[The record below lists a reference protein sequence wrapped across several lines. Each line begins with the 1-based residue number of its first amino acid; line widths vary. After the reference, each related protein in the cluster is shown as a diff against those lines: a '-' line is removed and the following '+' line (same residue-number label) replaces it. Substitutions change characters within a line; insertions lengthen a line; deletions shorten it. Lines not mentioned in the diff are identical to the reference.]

1 MCEQSFWLLVSLKEC
16 INGRCYIVSNQKW
29 HNGTCDRYSPFR
41 STFGIPTKLVRLIKM
56 CLNETYSKVHIGKH
70 LSDSFPIQNGLKKGD
85 ALSPLL
91 FNFAL
96 EYAIRKVQEN
106 QVGLK

>member
-1 MCEQSFWLLVSLKEC
+1 
-16 INGRCYIVSNQKW
+16 
-29 HNGTCDRYSPFR
+29 
-41 STFGIPTKLVRLIKM
+41 
-56 CLNETYSKVHIGKH
+56 
-70 LSDSFPIQNGLKKGD
+70 LSDSFPIQNDLKQGD

-106 QVGLK
+106 QVGLKLNGTQQLLVYADDLNLLGDDIDKN